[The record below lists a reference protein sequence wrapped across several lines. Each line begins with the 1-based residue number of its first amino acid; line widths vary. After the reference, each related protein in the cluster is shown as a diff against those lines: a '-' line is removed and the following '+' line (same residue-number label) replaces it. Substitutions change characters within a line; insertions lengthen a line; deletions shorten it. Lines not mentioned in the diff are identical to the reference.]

1 KFDLTLYAQERDE
14 GIELKAV
21 YNVRLFEKSRVAEMM
36 SQLNLLLA
44 QMAENPDEKISRYS
58 LVTPEAR
65 AVLPDPTQPLL
76 TRWEGSVTSRLSQQA
91 RRIGERPAVADKEGR
106 LSYRELDARSNRIAN
121 YLRGNG
127 VRPKDIVAVYCRR
140 AGTLAPALLGT
151 LKAGA
156 AFLILDPDTPASRL
170 GDYVRAAKPRA
181 SLRDRG
187 AGALPEALEEAFA
200 ALSPCSHLEL
210 APHDHGGAG
219 DPSMSY
225 PADDPAVV
233 INPDDVA
240 YVTFTS
246 GSTGQ
251 PKGIVGTHRPLS
263 HFLEWHGRRFGL
275 GESDRFSMLSGLAHD
290 PLLRDIFTP
299 LWVGGVLCVPDAET
313 IVSGRLA
320 GWMRREGIS
329 VAHLTPAMLQLLT
342 NDSTLASLRYAFFGG
357 DVLTRRHLAQLRQL
371 APLATGVNFYGAT
384 ETPQAMGYFV
394 APATEDS
401 SDDQAAG
408 AKDTIPLGRG
418 IEGAQLLILNETRQ
432 HAGIG
437 ELGEIYV
444 RSPYLA
450 KGYLDDEALTDERFI
465 PNPFTQD
472 ANDRLYKTGDLGRYA
487 LDGQVEFFGR
497 ADQQVKIRGHRI
509 ELAEVEAA
517 LRRHASV
524 RDCAVTAR
532 GDGAEDKRLVAYLV
546 AEESAALSDASLRR
560 HLRAS
565 LPRYMM
571 PAAFVRIERVPLT
584 PNGKVDWRA
593 LPSPGRARPQLA
605 EERAAAN
612 AVEEMVAGIW
622 AEVLKAERVGTR
634 DNFFDLGGHSLLAIQ
649 LASRLSREFK
659 VEIPLGL
666 IFESPTVAEQ
676 AGVIE
681 RLMRAERHVDELPL
695 PPAPAEGD
703 IPLSFA
709 QQRLWLLAQL
719 EPESLAYNIFK
730 AVRLR
735 GPLSAR
741 ALERSLREIVRRHE
755 ALRTTVATKDR
766 KLIQVVAPPQTFDLP
781 LVELGGLAARE
792 REAETRRLIA
802 EEAQR
807 RFDLRR
813 GPLLSARLLRL
824 QEDEHVFL
832 LTLHHIISDGWSLG
846 LFVNEMAALYESF
859 SRGEESPLAELPIQY
874 KDFAV
879 WQRRWLQG
887 EVLERQLAYWRRQLE
902 GAPPELLLPTD
913 RPRRETAQ
921 SARGATRTLLLDDGL
936 ARGLKALS
944 RRQGA
949 TVFMVML
956 AMMKALLFKWTG
968 QSDLVVGTVVANRNR
983 FEAEQLIGC
992 FINFLPVRSKLSDA
1006 QTGEELLQQIKTTT
1020 LEACSYQDCPFDK
1033 IVEAVNPEKRLGRS
1047 PVYNVAFFMQNTPFL
1062 QNPRL
1067 GEALELSVE
1076 SEETDSA
1083 PLDLRFIAYESGE
1096 GVVLKCEYSTDLFED
1111 RTIEHLVASYVG
1123 MLAEFIERP
1132 AIKLSEL
1139 RVTDDLAAQAASARA
1154 RDEGQTIALA
1164 ATFTAE
1170 PVEASIAFWMERLGL
1185 ASRILFAPY
1194 NQVFQQLLDPSSLLS
1209 LNRNGINVILVRFE
1223 DWHRPALSDPSAV
1236 AEAEAGGTVEQLL
1249 RALKSAAGR
1258 SAVPCI
1264 VCLCPAS
1271 PAVEADARRA
1281 ALNSRMEELVVSEL
1295 KAVSDVYV
1303 MTGAELL
1310 AAYPVA
1316 SYHSARGDE
1325 LGRVPYTQARVP
1337 YTQA

>member
-1 KFDLTLYAQERDE
+1 
-14 GIELKAV
+14 
-21 YNVRLFEKSRVAEMM
+21 
-36 SQLNLLLA
+36 
-44 QMAENPDEKISRYS
+44 
-58 LVTPEAR
+58 
-65 AVLPDPTQPLL
+65 
-76 TRWEGSVTSRLSQQA
+76 
-91 RRIGERPAVADKEGR
+91 
-106 LSYRELDARSNRIAN
+106 
-121 YLRGNG
+121 
-127 VRPKDIVAVYCRR
+127 
-140 AGTLAPALLGT
+140 
-151 LKAGA
+151 
-156 AFLILDPDTPASRL
+156 
-170 GDYVRAAKPRA
+170 
-181 SLRDRG
+181 
-187 AGALPEALEEAFA
+187 
-200 ALSPCSHLEL
+200 
-210 APHDHGGAG
+210 
-219 DPSMSY
+219 
-225 PADDPAVV
+225 
-233 INPDDVA
+233 
-240 YVTFTS
+240 
-246 GSTGQ
+246 
-251 PKGIVGTHRPLS
+251 
-263 HFLEWHGRRFGL
+263 
-275 GESDRFSMLSGLAHD
+275 
-290 PLLRDIFTP
+290 
-299 LWVGGVLCVPDAET
+299 
-313 IVSGRLA
+313 
-320 GWMRREGIS
+320 
-329 VAHLTPAMLQLLT
+329 
-342 NDSTLASLRYAFFGG
+342 
-357 DVLTRRHLAQLRQL
+357 
-371 APLATGVNFYGAT
+371 
-384 ETPQAMGYFV
+384 MGC
-394 APATEDS
+394 
-401 SDDQAAG
+401 
-408 AKDTIPLGRG
+408 L
-418 IEGAQLLILNETRQ
+418 
-432 HAGIG
+432 
-437 ELGEIYV
+437 
-444 RSPYLA
+444 
-450 KGYLDDEALTDERFI
+450 
-465 PNPFTQD
+465 
-472 ANDRLYKTGDLGRYA
+472 
-487 LDGQVEFFGR
+487 
-497 ADQQVKIRGHRI
+497 
-509 ELAEVEAA
+509 
-517 LRRHASV
+517 
-524 RDCAVTAR
+524 
-532 GDGAEDKRLVAYLV
+532 
-546 AEESAALSDASLRR
+546 
-560 HLRAS
+560 
-565 LPRYMM
+565 
-571 PAAFVRIERVPLT
+571 
-584 PNGKVDWRA
+584 
-593 LPSPGRARPQLA
+593 
-605 EERAAAN
+605 
-612 AVEEMVAGIW
+612 
-622 AEVLKAERVGTR
+622 
-634 DNFFDLGGHSLLAIQ
+634 
-649 LASRLSREFK
+649 
-659 VEIPLGL
+659 
-666 IFESPTVAEQ
+666 
-676 AGVIE
+676 
-681 RLMRAERHVDELPL
+681 
-695 PPAPAEGD
+695 
-703 IPLSFA
+703 
-709 QQRLWLLAQL
+709 
-719 EPESLAYNIFK
+719 
-730 AVRLR
+730 
-735 GPLSAR
+735 
-741 ALERSLREIVRRHE
+741 
-755 ALRTTVATKDR
+755 
-766 KLIQVVAPPQTFDLP
+766 FDLP

-1209 LNRNGINVILVRFE
+1209 INRNGINVILVRFE
-1223 DWHRPALSDPSAV
+1223 DWHRPAPPDSSAV
-1236 AEAEAGGTVEQLL
+1236 AEAEGGETVEQLL

-1303 MTGAELL
+1303 MTSAELL

-1316 SYHSARGDE
+1316 SYHNIRGDE
-1325 LGRVPYTQARVP
+1325 LGRVPYTQAFFTALGSSIARKINAVRSVP
-1337 YTQA
+1337 YKVIVLDCDQTLWKGVCGEDGVHGVEIDEAHRFLQEFIVSQHDAGRLICLCSKNNEEDVFAVMDHHPDMPLKREHLLSWRINWNRKSENLRSLANELTLGLDSFILLDDDPLECAEVQANCPEVLTLQLPREPHKIAKFLSHVWAFDHLGVTEEDGRRTARYRQSIQSARLQEESLSFADFLASLNLEVHTSEAAPHQLARIAQLVERTNQFNFTGVRRSEGDIRRLCESGKYRCLVTRVSDRFGDYGLVGTMIFGVDGDALDVDTCLLSCRALGRGVEHRMLARLGEIAAEQGLGWVAVRFIRTKKNQPALDFLNGIGSRYREPLEGGFLFRLPAREVAALTLQTSITEDEGRATRL